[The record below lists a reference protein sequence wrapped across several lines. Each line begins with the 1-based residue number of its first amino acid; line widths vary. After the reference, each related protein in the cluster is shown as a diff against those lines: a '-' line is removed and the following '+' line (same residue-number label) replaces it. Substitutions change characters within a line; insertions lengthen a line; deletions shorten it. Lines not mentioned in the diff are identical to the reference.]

1 MSKEDTV
8 SSKQR
13 YIEGIG
19 RRKESVARV
28 RITEAKD
35 NSMTVNGGPVNDFFS
50 TETQRKTAMAALTD
64 IEVPAKFVI
73 TAKVKGGGASSQAE
87 SVRLGVSRALVE
99 FNEDLRKDL
108 KKKKFLKRDPRAK
121 ERRKF
126 GLKKARKAAQWSKR

>member
-1 MSKEDTV
+1 MSEQ
-8 SSKQR
+8 SKVKSEK

-28 RITEAKD
+28 RIISAKE
-35 NSMTVNGGPVNDFFS
+35 NSLLVNDKPVAEFFK
-50 TETQRKTAMAALTD
+50 TDIQRKTAMQALTD
-64 IEVPAKFVI
+64 IELDQKFKV

-87 SVRLGVSRALVE
+87 SVRLGTSRALVKLKE
-99 FNEDLRKDL
+99 ELRKNL
-108 KKKKFLKRDPRAK
+108 KRAGFLKRDPRAK